1 MKVNELEKEYTIE
14 GMDCADCARHLEE
27 TVMKVDG
34 VNKADINFITAK
46 MRITTDSTRVTDQG
60 IDKAVKTAGY
70 MVVNQDPAD
79 RDSKREAGTKSQY
92 SIVLCGL
99 FILSGGLLL
108 YFSDLKIIAIASI
121 VAGIII
127 GGYPIAKKG
136 IMEARNFTPGMNA
149 LMTMAIIGAMAIG
162 EWMEAG
168 AVVFLFALAQWLENK
183 SMDRA
188 RRSIN
193 SLMEKSPEKAHVFK
207 NGKIEDVNVK
217 QVEVSDVIAIK
228 PGEYIPMD
236 GIVLKGNSHV
246 DQSTITGE
254 SFPVKKSVED
264 RVYAGTLNKN
274 GYLEVRV
281 DRTSDQ
287 STFSKI
293 IHLVT
298 EAQAKKGPKQAFIDR
313 FARYYTPIVIFLA
326 LGIATVPTM
335 LLNQPFETW
344 FYRALVI
351 LVIACPCALV
361 ISTPVTIVSGLTA
374 AIRRGV
380 LIKGG
385 MYLENFDKVD
395 AIAFDKTGTLTEGR
409 PTVQKIIPLGDYS
422 IDYILSITASLESKS
437 EHPIAEAIVNYAH
450 EINGNFMAVDN
461 FKAIEGKGIEGE
473 IAGNEYIVGNHRL
486 FEERNWCDEAIH
498 TTLESI
504 EDEHHTAILIGNG
517 KGLIGIISISDA
529 LRETSKESIGS
540 LKNED
545 IKEVIL
551 LTGDNVRTAEKIAE
565 KIGIESYHADLL
577 PEDKVG
583 IINNLKNNYH
593 QVAMVGDG
601 VNDAPSLASADI
613 GIAMGMGGSD
623 AALDTADII
632 LVKDDL
638 KKLPYLKSLSKKTLK
653 IIKQNIIIALGL
665 KFLFLALAIP
675 GLATLWMAVFADMGA
690 SLIVIFN
697 GLRTLKN

>member
-46 MRITTDSTRVTDQG
+46 MRITTDSTRVTDQV

-298 EAQAKKGPKQAFIDR
+298 EAQAKKAPKQAFIDR